1 MHLTVKPFYV
11 AMFALC
17 ILLLQPIQGLTG
29 EAVELVEYMRRLQY
43 FTHKAGLSI
52 QAQNEPLTHFY
63 LHELEE
69 IIDKLKGVKDYDGH
83 PIAALAQRFLAPAFE
98 NVEKGVEAKQF
109 VQAQTAYDAMLAA
122 CNQCHQATAHGFIK
136 IEKRLDNPFMQSFA
150 P

>member
-1 MHLTVKPFYV
+1 MHVTVKPLCLG
-11 AMFALC
+11 MLALC
-17 ILLLQPIQGLTG
+17 LILLRPIQGLPDET
-29 EAVELVEYMRRLQY
+29 VELVEYMRRLQY
-43 FTHKAGLSI
+43 FAHKTGLSI
-52 QAQNEPLTHFY
+52 EAKNEPLAHFY

-69 IIDKLKGVKDYDGH
+69 VIDKLQGIESYDGH
-83 PIAALAQRFLAPAFE
+83 PIAALAQVILKPAFE

-109 VQAQTAYDAMLAA
+109 DRAQTAYDAMLAA